1 MSNSPKTAEQ
11 GGALSA
17 TETLALLNRLRAE
30 LARFIVG
37 QDVIVSRLLVGLL
50 AGGHVL
56 IEGVPGLAKSL
67 VVKLLG
73 DACGLSFKRIQFTPD
88 LLPSDVTG
96 TLVFNPV
103 SGGFSV
109 HKGPVFA
116 NLVLADEVNRA
127 PAKVQ
132 SALLEAMQEQQ
143 VTIGQT
149 TFPIEDPF
157 LVVATQNPLEHEG
170 TYALPEAQLDRFMLH
185 IASRYPDQQQ
195 EIQVIDR
202 HLEPSVT
209 PISPVLTPELVMGA
223 RRAVCAV
230 HVDPLIRAY
239 VVNIVRATRV
249 NEPGAAGESRM
260 PRIRLGASPRAGVHL
275 SLAARAYAFLAGR
288 GHVLPEDVRAVS
300 SDVLRHRVLLT
311 YEAEADGLSVESAVQ
326 QIVDAVPIP

>member
-1 MSNSPKTAEQ
+1 VPNPSNPA
-11 GGALSA
+11 GLSGPLSGQEA
-17 TETLALLNRLRAE
+17 LALLTRLRAE
-30 LARFIVG
+30 VARFIVG
-37 QDVIVSRLLVGLL
+37 QDLVVNRLLVGLL

-73 DACGLSFKRIQFTPD
+73 DVCGLTFKRIQFTPD

-96 TLVFNPV
+96 TLVFNPN

-116 NLVLADEVNRA
+116 HLVLADEVNRA

-149 TFPIEDPF
+149 TYPIDDPF
-157 LVVATQNPLEHEG
+157 MVVATQNPLEHEG

-185 IASRYPDQQQ
+185 IASRYPDERQ
-195 EIQVIDR
+195 EIQVVDR
-202 HLEPSVT
+202 HLEPSTAPVT
-209 PISPVLTPELVMGA
+209 PVLTPELVIQA
-223 RRAVCAV
+223 RRAVASL

-239 VVNIVRATRV
+239 VVSIVRATRTS
-249 NEPGAAGESRM
+249 ARSDSRAI
-260 PRIRLGASPRAGVHL
+260 PIRLGASPRAGVHL
-275 SLAARAYAFLAGR
+275 ALAARAHAFIEGR
-288 GHVLPEDVRAVS
+288 GHVLPEDVRSVCL
-300 SDVLRHRVLLT
+300 DVLRHRVLLT
-311 YEAEADGLSVESAVQ
+311 YDAEADGLSVESAVQ
-326 QIVDAVPIP
+326 HIVDAVPIP

>member
-1 MSNSPKTAEQ
+1 MSNVPTATGQ
-11 GGALSA
+11 GGTLSGQ
-17 TETLALLNRLRAE
+17 ETIALLNRLRAE
-30 LARFIVG
+30 IARFIVG
-37 QDVIVSRLLVGLL
+37 QDEVVTRLLVGLL

-96 TLVFNPV
+96 TLVFNPH

-116 NLVLADEVNRA
+116 HMVLADEINRA

-132 SALLEAMQEQQ
+132 SALLESMQEQQ

-157 LVVATQNPLEHEG
+157 MVVATQNPLEHEG

-185 IASRYPDQQQ
+185 IASRYPDQRQ

-202 HLEPSVT
+202 HLEPSETPVT
-209 PISPVLTPELVMGA
+209 PVLTPELVMGA
-223 RRAVCAV
+223 RRAVTGV

-239 VVNIVRATRV
+239 IVSIVRATRTSQSG
-249 NEPGAAGESRM
+249 GAGGALVARV
-260 PRIRLGASPRAGVHL
+260 RLGASPRAGVHL
-275 SLAARAYAFLAGR
+275 SLAARAHAFLAGR
-288 GHVLPEDVRAVS
+288 GHVLPEDVRSMS

-311 YEAEADGLSVESAVQ
+311 YEAEADGLSVETAVQ